1 MTVQFSLPGYE
12 KLKESELKSLTTTAQ
27 DLFYV
32 LAEFA
37 RYNNVKTEV
46 NNELKIELNNGRR
59 WVAKNKYKHVRQ
71 LPTLFL

>member
-27 DLFYV
+27 DLLYV

-37 RYNNVKTEV
+37 RYNNVKTEI

-59 WVAKNKYKHVRQ
+59 
-71 LPTLFL
+71 